1 MKTLAKL
8 AMGTVMA
15 AGIAVG
21 AAAPADAGVFIGV
34 NVGPHYRHDHFCYY
48 HPRVCERD
56 RYIAY
61 HEGFFLA
68 GRGYYHDHDWYRHRG
83 WYHGGWRYER

>member
-21 AAAPADAGVFIGV
+21 AAAPADASVFIGV
-34 NVGPHYRHDHFCYY
+34 NFGPHYRHSHYCYY
-48 HPRVCERD
+48 HPRACERA
-56 RYIAY
+56 RFYN
-61 HEGFFLA
+61 EGFYLS